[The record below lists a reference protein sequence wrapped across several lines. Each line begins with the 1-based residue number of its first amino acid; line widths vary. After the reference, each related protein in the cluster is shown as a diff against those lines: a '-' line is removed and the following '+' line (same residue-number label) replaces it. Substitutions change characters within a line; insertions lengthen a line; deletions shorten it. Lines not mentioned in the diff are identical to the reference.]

1 MKVVEVKPM
10 TRSETKRLRAAIA
23 QHNFLNIDEE
33 SSDLPFGFAVFDNRT
48 MEGCWVADADDLAFL
63 VANSAEALNSRSNQS

>member
-1 MKVVEVKPM
+1 MKVLEVNM

-23 QHNFLNIDEE
+23 QHNFLNIDDE
-33 SSDLPFGFAVFDNRT
+33 SSDSSGFAVFDDRT